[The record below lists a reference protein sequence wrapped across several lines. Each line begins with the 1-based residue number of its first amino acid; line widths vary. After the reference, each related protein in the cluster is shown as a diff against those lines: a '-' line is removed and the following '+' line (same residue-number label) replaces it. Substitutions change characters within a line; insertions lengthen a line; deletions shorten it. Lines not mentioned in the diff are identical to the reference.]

1 MSRENKY
8 LKEFLNLLDNDQ
20 VFHSYLSNRLMLNQV
35 HSLLRELTEGKKSDE
50 EVEMEVQNLIKSVEI
65 LVSNPAGM
73 AQVNLTREEFC
84 NLLRTV
90 KQQTIQNLAERRMN

>member
-8 LKEFLNLLDNDQ
+8 LREFLNLLDDDQ
-20 VFHSYLSNRLMLNQV
+20 VFHSYLSNTFMLNQV
-35 HSLLRELTEGKKSDE
+35 HLLLRELTEGKRSEE

-65 LVSNPAGM
+65 LAPDPTGM